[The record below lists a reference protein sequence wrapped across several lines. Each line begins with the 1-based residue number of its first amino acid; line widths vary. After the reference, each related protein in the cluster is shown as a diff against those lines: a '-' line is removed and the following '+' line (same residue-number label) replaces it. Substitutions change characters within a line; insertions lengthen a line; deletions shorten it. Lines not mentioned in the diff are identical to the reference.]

1 MADYDTIPAG
11 VQLQLERFQLRISEE
26 KVDDFKQLLRLSKL
40 APKTYESLQ
49 PDGKF
54 GITHDW
60 ISKAKEY
67 WENKYDWRSRFGI
80 DIGHFRRRRE
90 EYINSFPNF
99 IANIQDDDGENFRIH
114 FAALFSHKRDAIPL
128 LMLHGWPVIEMLRQ
142 KYSPEDLPYHVIVP
156 SLPGY
161 TLSSGPP
168 LTKDWSTEDVGRVMN
183 KLMIGLGFG
192 SGYITQGGDIGAFVS
207 WILAVN
213 HKECHAIH
221 INFAPGKEPEG
232 VSQSDVSDAER
243 QGLQR
248 LQKFLT
254 SGNAYFHEHTTRPA
268 TIGHVLSSSPLALLS
283 WIGEKF
289 IEWTDTTPEY
299 EEILDSVTLYW
310 LTESIA
316 RGLYPYRTPYGTPGL
331 HPPLSDPK
339 YYCEKP
345 LGYSSF
351 PYELGPTPAA
361 WLRKEGKL
369 GGHFAAM
376 EQPEL
381 FLSDVEEFIRHVWPV
396 ECVLREHEAHCL

>member
-11 VQLQLERFQLRISEE
+11 VQLQLERFQLRILEE
-26 KVDDFKQLLRLSKL
+26 KVDEFRQLLRLSKL

-67 WENKYDWRSRFGI
+67 WENKYDWRQ
-80 DIGHFRRRRE
+80 RE
-90 EYINSFPNF
+90 GYINSFPNF
-99 IANIQDDDGENFRIH
+99 IANIQDDDGESFRIH
-114 FAALFSHKRDAIPL
+114 FAALFSRKRDAIPL
-128 LMLHGWPVIEMLRQ
+128 LLLHGWPGNHMEFLKVVEMLRQ

-192 SGYITQGGDIGAFVS
+192 SGYIAQGGDIGAFVS

-221 INFAPGKEPEG
+221 VNFAPGKEPEG
-232 VSQSDVSDAER
+232 VSQSDISDAER

-254 SGNAYFHEHTTRPA
+254 
-268 TIGHVLSSSPLALLS
+268 
-283 WIGEKF
+283 IGEKF
-289 IEWTDTTPEY
+289 IEWTDTTPDY

-310 LTESIA
+310 FTESIA
-316 RGLYPYRTPYGTPGL
+316 RGLYPYRTVEF
-331 HPPLSDPK
+331 HPFSF
-339 YYCEKP
+339 P
-345 LGYSSF
+345 LG
-351 PYELGPTPAA
+351 
-361 WLRKEGKL
+361 
-369 GGHFAAM
+369 
-376 EQPEL
+376 Q
-381 FLSDVEEFIRHVWPV
+381 
-396 ECVLREHEAHCL
+396 

>member
-1 MADYDTIPAG
+1 MAEYDTIPAAA
-11 VQLQLERFQLRISEE
+11 QLQIERFQLRISEE
-26 KVDDFKQLLRLSKL
+26 KVDEFERLLHLSKL

-67 WENKYDWRSRFGI
+67 WENNYDWRQ
-80 DIGHFRRRRE
+80 RE
-90 EYINSFPNF
+90 DYINSFPNF
-99 IANIQDDDGENFRIH
+99 IANVQDDDGENFRIH
-114 FAALFSHKRDAIPL
+114 FAALFSRREDAIPL
-128 LMLHGWPVIEMLRQ
+128 LLLHGWPAGNHLEFLKVIELLRQ

-168 LTKDWSTEDVGRVMN
+168 LTKDWSTEDIGRLMN

-192 SGYITQGGDIGAFVS
+192 SGYISQGGDIGAFVS

-213 HKECHAIH
+213 HKECHV
-221 INFAPGKEPEG
+221 NFAIGQEPEG
-232 VSQSDVSDAER
+232 VSQSDISDAER

-254 SGNAYFHEHTTRPA
+254 SGFAYFQEHTTRPA
-268 TIGHVLSSSPLALLS
+268 TIGHVLSSSSLALLS
-283 WIGEKF
+283 WMGEKF
-289 IEWTDTTPEY
+289 IEWTDTTPDY

-310 LTESIA
+310 FTESIA

-339 YYCEKP
+339 YYCKKP

-361 WLRKEGKL
+361 WLRKEGNLVWHRLHTK

-381 FLSDVEEFIRHVWPV
+381 FLGDVEEFIRHVWPV
-396 ECVLREHEAHCL
+396 E